1 MKLRSKIN
9 LYTTVMFICL
19 MILINGAIYFS
30 FSRMMYNH
38 ELDRATA
45 EAAKTSKGINQAGAS
60 IPPRTLL
67 RAYVPINGML
77 RVVKPDGT
85 SVASVTAP
93 DQQDLLELPLT
104 YNRGELRKIIKYNGV
119 PYAFISI
126 PTIWTAG
133 EVTELQITEN
143 LKPTATILNALL
155 VVFIIGILVATI
167 PVLLSTRL
175 LSNFII
181 RPISSM
187 IHTMREI
194 QSSGQFKRIPLP
206 KQSKDELYQLGDTF
220 NDMMELLEANYEKQE
235 QFVSNASHEL
245 KTPLTVIEAYASL
258 LKRRGIKD
266 PKLFDESIEA
276 IHSEAIRMIEMTQQ
290 MLMLAKHDEK
300 WKVEIKSISLPE
312 LIEASVRSFREGYK
326 REISHVLQQNIIV
339 KTDPQKLKQLFYILM
354 ENAHKYSEAPIKVTV
369 RTEQGKAVIEII
381 DKGIGIPPDEVE
393 KVFDRLY
400 RVDKARARKSGGF
413 GLGLPLAKEIAT
425 TIGADIRLDS
435 VEGHGTTAQIWLD
448 TVNSQ

>member
-1 MKLRSKIN
+1 MKLRSRIN

-19 MILINGAIYFS
+19 MISINGAIYFS

-38 ELDRATA
+38 ELDRAKA
-45 EAAKTSKGINQAGAS
+45 EAVKTSKGINQAGSS
-60 IPPRTLL
+60 ILPQTLL

-77 RVVKPDGT
+77 RIVKADGT
-85 SVASVTAP
+85 PVASVTAP
-93 DQQDLLELPLT
+93 DQQNLLELPIT
-104 YNRGELRKIIKYNGV
+104 YNRGELRKIIKSKGV

-133 EVTELQITEN
+133 EVTELQITEDMTT
-143 LKPTATILNALL
+143 TATILKTLEA
-155 VVFIIGILVATI
+155 VFIIVTLIATI

-194 QSSGQFKRIPLP
+194 RSSGQFKRIPLP

-258 LKRRGIKD
+258 LKRRGSKE
-266 PKLFDESIEA
+266 PKLFDESVEA
-276 IHSEAIRMIEMTQQ
+276 IYSEAIRMIDMTQQ
-290 MLMLAKHDEK
+290 LLMLAKHEEK
-300 WKVEIKSISLPE
+300 WKVEIKSISLPA
-312 LIEASVRSFREGYK
+312 LIEASVRSFQEGYK
-326 REISHVLQQNIIV
+326 REIDQVLEHNVIV
-339 KTDPQKLKQLFYILM
+339 ATDPQKLKQLFYILM
-354 ENAHKYSEAPIKVTV
+354 ENAHKYSEAPIKVIV
-369 RTEQGKAVIEII
+369 RTEQGRAVIEII
-381 DKGIGIPPDEVE
+381 DRGIGISSEEVG
-393 KVFDRLY
+393 KVFDRFY
-400 RVDKARARKSGGF
+400 RVDKARTRKSGGF
-413 GLGLPLAKEIAT
+413 GLGLPLAKEIASALD
-425 TIGADIRLDS
+425 ADIRLNS
-435 VEGHGTTAQIWLD
+435 VEGQGTTAQIWLD